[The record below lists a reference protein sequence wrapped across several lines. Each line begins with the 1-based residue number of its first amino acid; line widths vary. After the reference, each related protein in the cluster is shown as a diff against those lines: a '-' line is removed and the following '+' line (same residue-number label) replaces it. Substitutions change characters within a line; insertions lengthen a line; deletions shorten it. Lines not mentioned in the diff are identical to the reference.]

1 MATQVYSVE
10 EVQLDDGSTVTLKP
24 ANIKVMRKGQEMING
39 LADVEDDDEGL
50 RRLLDIVCL
59 CLKRERPEFE
69 AEVTV
74 EEEGDEGKTTVKK
87 KATNYE
93 LMEELFNMPLI
104 FQVIHSY
111 LGINLADPKLAEA
124 ALKMMEE
131 QAKAGT
137 S

>member
-1 MATQVYSVE
+1 MATEVYKVE

-24 ANIKVMRKGQEMING
+24 ANIKVMRKGQEMIEG
-39 LADVEDDDEGL
+39 LADAEDDDDGL
-50 RRLLDIVCL
+50 RRLLDIVSL

-69 AEVTV
+69 VEVTEKV
-74 EEEGDEGKTTVKK
+74 EEDGKSELVKK
-87 KATNYE
+87 KVTNYD

-104 FQVIHSY
+104 FKVIHSY

-124 ALKMMEE
+124 AMKMMEE

-137 S
+137 N